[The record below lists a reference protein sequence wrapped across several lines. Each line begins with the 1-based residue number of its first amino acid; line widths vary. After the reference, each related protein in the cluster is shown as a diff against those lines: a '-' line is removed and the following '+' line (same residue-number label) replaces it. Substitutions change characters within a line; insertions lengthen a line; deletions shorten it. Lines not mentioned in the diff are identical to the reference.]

1 MRNDK
6 GVGYEETLKTRSNR
20 KKKYVIVRMRV
31 IHHELKLMVEGIRDT
46 YILSPVSWED
56 SRKP

>member
-1 MRNDK
+1 MIRELGMRK
-6 GVGYEETLKTRSNR
+6 PERLVAIEIE
-20 KKKYVIVRMRV
+20 KYIIVRMRV
-31 IHHELKLMVEGIRDT
+31 IYHELKLMVEGIRET